1 MSHPNFIPWNPALP
15 LTSQDAPHGLRLL
28 TMLRL
33 ILDIPWATQNGS
45 TLRPKAVNHPR
56 KGGGVIPVGRRRR
69 EKGGNPVARIPGDKS
84 MEIGNS
90 SCNASRNVSANK

>member
-1 MSHPNFIPWNPALP
+1 MADTN
-15 LTSQDAPHGLRLL
+15 LRLL

-56 KGGGVIPVGRRRR
+56 KGGVIPVGRRRR